1 MDLATDFST
10 YKCGYVA
17 IVGRPNAG
25 KSTLLNALLGAKLS
39 IVNKK
44 PQTTR
49 DRILGILSED
59 KLQIIFL
66 DTPGVLDPKYGLHKS
81 MMKNVQRALK
91 DADLNLL
98 VLDPT
103 STDSLELP
111 IIKTILNRNTILVI
125 NKSDLLQGDDLSA
138 WQAKHEDLLDGSHQ
152 TIYIS
157 ALQSLGLAELMEA
170 IKMQLPFSPPFY
182 PDDILS
188 EHPER
193 FFVSEIIRGK
203 ILDQFYQEVPYST
216 HVDIVDF
223 KENPDGKDL
232 IDAEIVVERQTQKG
246 ILLGK
251 GGASIKKLGAEARV
265 EIEAFLGREV
275 YLRLFVKVRK
285 DWRNSDTFLKSF
297 GFPTR

>member
-1 MDLATDFST
+1 MDLSI
-10 YKCGYVA
+10 YKCGYVS

-25 KSTLLNALLGAKLS
+25 KSTLINAILGAKLS

-49 DRILGILSED
+49 DRILGILSEEN
-59 KLQIIFL
+59 LQVIFL

-81 MMKNVQRALK
+81 MMKNVQRALR

-98 VLDPT
+98 VIDPISKDKLD
-103 STDSLELP
+103 LP
-111 IIKTILNRNTILVI
+111 ILQTVLERNTILVV
-125 NKSDLLQGDDLSA
+125 NKVDLLNAEQLEEWKASNASLLSGH
-138 WQAKHEDLLDGSHQ
+138 HEVF
-152 TIYIS
+152 YIS
-157 ALQSLGLAELMEA
+157 ALEKEGIGDLLEA
-170 IKMQLPFSPPFY
+170 VKLHLPFSPPFY
-182 PDDILS
+182 PEDILS

-193 FFVSEIIRGK
+193 FFVSEIIREK

-216 HVDIVDF
+216 HVQIVNF
-223 KENPDGKDL
+223 NENPDGKDL
-232 IDAEIVVERQTQKG
+232 IDAEIIVERQTQKG

-251 GGASIKKLGAEARV
+251 GGASIKALGQEARKD
-265 EIEAFLGREV
+265 IEEFLGRNV

-285 DWRNSDTFLKSF
+285 DWRNSDGFLKSF